1 MSNPHEK
8 PSEEAGS
15 CPAPGRRR
23 DANTKSQRP
32 RRADRR
38 GDACTPSQL
47 RLYRADSDDAA
58 TPIDTASELD
68 AFAGWFA
75 DWWLRR
81 GREFTANQSQGAHN
95 E

>member
-1 MSNPHEK
+1 VSSPHEK
-8 PSEEAGS
+8 PRKQDGS

-23 DANTKSQRP
+23 AANTRSERP
-32 RRADRR
+32 RRADSR
-38 GDACTPSQL
+38 GDVCTPSQL
-47 RLYRADSDDAA
+47 RLDREDTNDPG
-58 TPIDTASELD
+58 TPIDAASELD

-81 GREFTANQSQGAHN
+81 GRELTANHSQGAHN

>member
-1 MSNPHEK
+1 MSNLHEQ
-8 PSEEAGS
+8 PSKDSGP

-23 DANTKSQRP
+23 VANTKSKRP
-32 RRADRR
+32 ARAASR
-38 GDACTPSQL
+38 GDVCTPSQL
-47 RLYRADSDDAA
+47 RLEREDSDDAA

-81 GREFTANQSQGAHN
+81 GRELTATHGQGAHN